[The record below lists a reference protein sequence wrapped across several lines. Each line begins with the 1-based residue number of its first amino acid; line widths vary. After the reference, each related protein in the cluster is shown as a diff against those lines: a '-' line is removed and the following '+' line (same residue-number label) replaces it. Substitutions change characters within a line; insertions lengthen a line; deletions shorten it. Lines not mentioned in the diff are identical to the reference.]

1 MAGAYTT
8 TRPRSEY
15 STVAR
20 PSPSDIDTCADV
32 CAEACADA
40 CADIRNDAGTD
51 GFARLALHLTV
62 EAADSPADA
71 RGDALA
77 LALAGTNVESV
88 DATNARENALADG
101 GARANPRAIAELPI
115 GWLPHAVGHSGR
127 AAPLRRALAQEPG
140 GRGASSQRMEGEV
153 QQKREILYFGE
164 SSFIY
169 YEYIIDN

>member
-1 MAGAYTT
+1 MAG
-8 TRPRSEY
+8 SWQ

-20 PSPSDIDTCADV
+20 PSPSHIDT
-32 CAEACADA
+32 CAEACAD
-40 CADIRNDAGTD
+40 IRHDAGTD
-51 GFARLALHLTV
+51 GLARLALHLTV

-101 GARANPRAIAELPI
+101 GARANPRAITELPI
-115 GWLPHAVGHSGR
+115 GWLPHAVGHLGR
-127 AAPLRRALAQEPG
+127 AAPLRRAAAQEDEARPL
-140 GRGASSQRMEGEV
+140 
-153 QQKREILYFGE
+153 KIWRERCSKSAKILYFGE

-169 YEYIIDN
+169 YEYSILRQ